1 MTDEKKTPFELTLDK
16 AMERA
21 LADPLMRILL
31 WHIVEDRLCVF
42 SPEYAHNAS
51 AYSLLAKKQAGLQ
64 LLSWMKE
71 VSPHDVYL
79 AESDYNNLLTQEDNN
94 GRGTDE
100 HAGSEPA

>member
-1 MTDEKKTPFELTLDK
+1 MTDTMKQMLDH
-16 AMERA
+16 AMQRV
-21 LADPLMRILL
+21 LADPELRVLL
-31 WHIVEDRLCVF
+31 WHIVEDRLCTF

-71 VSPHDVYL
+71 VSPEGTYL
-79 AESDYNNLLTQEDNN
+79 AESDFTNLLTTGGEN

-100 HAGSEPA
+100 YSGSETA